1 MNKLHPLLLNDT
13 LIEVVTATTP
23 QQWYQGLSNMPKL
36 GKHKGMLFIYPQA
49 IRPQITMRD
58 MNFPIDLIFVD
69 KNWEVR
75 EIHGLEPNQKR
86 DIISQV
92 PVHFALEVNRGLT
105 KEAGLQI
112 GRTLYPDPSLIA
124 TMLSAVKKFEKGGS
138 FEMIGEKVYQVKI
151 DDIPLEPGKLQVLN
165 SEGEVVANVGNGA
178 RVFSREHTK
187 KLIALSKANKL
198 KDLGQELIE
207 ILTIQ
212 ETQEQDYVT
221 K

>member
-1 MNKLHPLLLNDT
+1 MLNDT

-23 QQWYQGLSNMPKL
+23 QQWYKGLSSLPKL
-36 GKHKGMLFIYPQA
+36 GAHKGMLFIYPQA

-75 EIHGLEPNQKR
+75 EIHGLDKNQKR
-86 DIISQV
+86 DVISQV

-112 GRTLYPDPSLIA
+112 GRTLYPDPSLIE
-124 TMLSAVKKFEKGGS
+124 TMLQAVKKFEKGGT
-138 FEMIGEKVYQVKI
+138 FELIGEKVYQVKI

-187 KLIALSKANKL
+187 KLIELSKANKL
-198 KDLGQELIE
+198 KELGQELLQ